1 MKEKRYGTLGGLTVP
16 VQIYASFDEADKAAG
31 KPGVL
36 LDIANDNLHYR
47 GGPAAATREAIVTVL
62 DGREDLVVQDPSDA
76 AKQIIVHKAKPYTGK
91 DGKVIHITLEA
102 TERKDEKGQPIMTW
116 AESEGKFVAR
126 FLASTGWQ
134 DKEGN
139 ASLEQIQP
147 IIDKWAKHADAGG
160 PLMVDAKE
168 PERKPKAPPRL
179 SEEDKALATEFIDG
193 KKSLAKFG
201 TAALKYNIV
210 IAKLGEDRE
219 ANITA
224 VAWNVKAYF
233 KAKSD
238 EAKLKA
244 KNEAEAAFK
253 F

>member
-16 VQIYASFDEADKAAG
+16 VLIYASFDEADKAAG

-62 DGREDLVVQDPSDA
+62 DGREDLIVQDPADA
-76 AKQIIVHKAKPYTGK
+76 TKQIVIHKAKPYTGK
-91 DGKVIHITLEA
+91 DGKPVHMALEDSGK
-102 TERKDEKGQPIMTW
+102 KDEKGQPIMVW

-126 FLASTGWQ
+126 FLAATGWV

-147 IIDKWAKHADAGG
+147 IIDRWAKHADSGA

-168 PERKPKAPPRL
+168 PERKPKAPPKL
-179 SEEDKALATEFIDG
+179 SEEDKSLATEFVDG
-193 KKSLAKFG
+193 KKDIKKF
-201 TAALKYNIV
+201 TAAALKYNIV
-210 IAKLGEDRE
+210 VAKLGEDRE

-224 VAWNVKAYF
+224 VGWNVKAYY
-233 KAKSD
+233 KAKAD
-238 EAKLKA
+238 EAKAKA
-244 KNEAEAAFK
+244 KAEF
-253 F
+253 